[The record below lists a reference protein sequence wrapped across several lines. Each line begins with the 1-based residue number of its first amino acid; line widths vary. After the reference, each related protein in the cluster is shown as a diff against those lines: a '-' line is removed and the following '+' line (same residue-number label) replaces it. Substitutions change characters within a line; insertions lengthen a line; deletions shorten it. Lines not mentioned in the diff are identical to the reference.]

1 MTMEEKTITTVV
13 MTQNELKQYAHAYLP
28 TIAIEIIQT
37 LEEGESYQKMLE
49 FTNTVEDF
57 VYVSLNEDDDVVF
70 ERTIEKVL
78 M

>member
-13 MTQNELKQYAHAYLP
+13 MTQYELKQYAHAYFP
-28 TIAIEIIQT
+28 TIAVEIIQA
-37 LEEGESYQKMLE
+37 LEEGESYQRMLG
-49 FTNTVEDF
+49 FTNTIEDF
-57 VYVSLNEDDDVVF
+57 IYVSLNEDDDVVF

>member
-13 MTQNELKQYAHAYLP
+13 MTQNELKQYVHAYLP
-28 TIAIEIIQT
+28 AIAVEIIQA

-49 FTNTVEDF
+49 FTNTIEDF
-57 VYVSLNEDDDVVF
+57 IYVSLNEDDDVVF